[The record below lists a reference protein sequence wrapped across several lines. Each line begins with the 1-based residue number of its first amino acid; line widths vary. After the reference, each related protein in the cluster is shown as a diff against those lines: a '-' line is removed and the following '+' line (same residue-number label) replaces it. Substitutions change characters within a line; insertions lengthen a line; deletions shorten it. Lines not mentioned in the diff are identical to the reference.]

1 MTQHEFSDVEISLFF
16 NICNKP
22 NLYSSANSHTNS
34 IGFQATNSSAIS
46 CSTGAGSNCV
56 NIEVFMGT
64 YHRSTDPFDYVPAEG
79 HAALFIQ
86 NGDGTENQVL
96 GQSAPGGT
104 RINFSTSHSLVT
116 ELPNFDG
123 SNYWDV
129 NSEAHRKLK
138 QYFLLGTNYFFA
150 DGSNKALTSGPT
162 NPTVNGGVILI
173 FMVTNRQTLLMWVQ
187 EFIDWT
193 MMLALQRPKQI

>member
-1 MTQHEFSDVEISLFF
+1 MTENEFLMLRLVYLSIFVVSL
-16 NICNKP
+16 IW
-22 NLYSSANSHTNS
+22 YSSANSHTNS

-46 CSTGAGSNCV
+46 CSTGAGPNCV

-129 NSEAHRKLK
+129 NSEAHRK
-138 QYFLLGTNYFFA
+138 
-150 DGSNKALTSGPT
+150 
-162 NPTVNGGVILI
+162 
-173 FMVTNRQTLLMWVQ
+173 
-187 EFIDWT
+187 
-193 MMLALQRPKQI
+193 